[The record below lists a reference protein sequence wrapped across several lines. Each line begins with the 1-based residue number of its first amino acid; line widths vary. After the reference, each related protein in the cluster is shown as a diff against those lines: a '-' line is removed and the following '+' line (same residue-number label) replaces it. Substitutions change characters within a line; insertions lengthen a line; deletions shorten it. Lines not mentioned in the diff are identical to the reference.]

1 MHPGGRVVLPRC
13 ARRRG
18 DLGAGGDRVAGP
30 GGGVVL
36 RRGGRA
42 LRRVGHRPR
51 VQRRLMRG
59 GRGAA
64 PILACVVF
72 AAAAAAHAAET
83 RGAHAYL
90 RLAPAVERIARLHA
104 QSGQDVMGARSRRA
118 LAEAVRDFHAG
129 LPAALAA
136 APGPEARENYVLL
149 AMLWQDY
156 REWVHRAPSR
166 QAARKLRER
175 TEEMAW
181 VASKGVRLGSETP
194 RASVASA
201 GLTASQAAAASQ
213 RIAKG

>member
-1 MHPGGRVVLPRC
+1 MHPGGRVALPRC
-13 ARRRG
+13 ARKRR
-18 DLGAGGDRVAGP
+18 DLRAGGDRVAGP
-30 GGGVVL
+30 GRGVV
-36 RRGGRA
+36 RRPGARA

-118 LAEAVRDFHAG
+118 LAEAVRDFDAS
-129 LPAALAA
+129 LRAALAA

-181 VASKGVRLGSETP
+181 GASKGVRLGSEAP
-194 RASVASA
+194 PGPGAPVACRAP
-201 GLTASQAAAASQ
+201 QAA
-213 RIAKG
+213 